1 MFILYSK
8 KRKDLN
14 KQIPNLEHFYI
25 STVIPP
31 ETPSQAS
38 LLHTFRS
45 QPTGTTTPD
54 QKGYITAIV
63 PRTDQS
69 IVYMIEWEMLM
80 RTTTLKPRYEG
91 INYLKE
97 TQPISEE
104 DRYLSFFYI
113 VFIL

>member
-1 MFILYSK
+1 
-8 KRKDLN
+8 LN
-14 KQIPNLEHFYI
+14 KAIPNLEHFYI

-45 QPTGTTTPD
+45 QPNGFTSPD
-54 QKGYITAIV
+54 QKGYITSIS
-63 PRTDQS
+63 PRNDQS

-91 INYLKE
+91 MNYLKVL
-97 TQPISEE
+97 QPISEE
-104 DRYLSFFYI
+104 DR
-113 VFIL
+113 